1 MTHVSDGKRAEQAA
15 TNELVRMGYKIIDM
29 NWRIRRCEI
38 DIIAQK
44 NKAMHFVEVKYRV
57 SSKQGS
63 GLQYIT
69 KSKYKQMLF
78 AANLWIAQYNW
89 DGDYR
94 LAAIELSGPDFYVT
108 NFLPE
113 V

>member
-1 MTHVSDGKRAEQAA
+1 MTHVSDGKLAEQAA
-15 TNELVRMGYKIIDM
+15 ANELVRLGYKIIDI
-29 NWRIRRCEI
+29 NWKTRRCEI

-44 NKAMHFVEVKYRV
+44 NKAILFVEVKYRV
-57 SSKQGS
+57 SFNQGS
-63 GLQYIT
+63 GLEYIT

-78 AANLWIAQYNW
+78 AANLWIAQHNW
-89 DGDYR
+89 NGDYQ